1 MMLKPPVTQS
11 WLRILQIIFFT
22 SAILYFGRDLLVPV
36 LYGLFIAIVL
46 YPLCK
51 KLEMHHWPKS
61 LAIAAG
67 MLIVI
72 AGFLLIGYLF
82 IYQLSL
88 LRKDIPAISLKVQPA
103 IAQLQHWAHYN
114 TGLSMK
120 TQEMW
125 WQKIQEN
132 VSGNIGLIA
141 QLTLTTV
148 ANSIVTL
155 FLVPVYAVLFLYERN
170 SFIHFLA
177 RIAGENFKNNLHYIL
192 HEVLHT
198 YSNFIRGM
206 VMVYFI
212 VGCLNT
218 VGLLALGIPHALLF
232 GMLTAIM
239 TIIPYIGIFISALI
253 PITVAWLTKDSIWY
267 PVGVIAV
274 FAIVQYLEAN
284 VIFPRVVGTK
294 LKISTW
300 AMLVGIISGGLLWGV
315 SGMILFI
322 PLLGIF
328 KILLDY
334 IPEWKPAKF
343 LLEREEAV
351 TFQKR

>member
-1 MMLKPPVTQS
+1 MLKPPVTQS

-22 SAILYFGRDLLVPV
+22 AAILYFGRDLLVPV
-36 LYGLFIAIVL
+36 LFGLFIAIVL

-51 KLEMHHWPKS
+51 KLEKHHWPKS

-72 AGFLLIGYLF
+72 AGFLLISYLF

-88 LRKDIPAISLKVQPA
+88 LRKDIPEISLKVQPA

-132 VSGNIGLIA
+132 ISGNIGFIA

-170 SFIHFLA
+170 SFIYFLA

-192 HEVLHT
+192 QEVIHT

-351 TFQKR
+351 TIQKR

>member
-1 MMLKPPVTQS
+1 
-11 WLRILQIIFFT
+11 
-22 SAILYFGRDLLVPV
+22 
-36 LYGLFIAIVL
+36 
-46 YPLCK
+46 
-51 KLEMHHWPKS
+51 
-61 LAIAAG
+61 
-67 MLIVI
+67 
-72 AGFLLIGYLF
+72 
-82 IYQLSL
+82 
-88 LRKDIPAISLKVQPA
+88 
-103 IAQLQHWAHYN
+103 
-114 TGLSMK
+114 MK

-170 SFIHFLA
+170 SFIYFLT
-177 RIAGENFKNNLHYIL
+177 RIASGNFKNNLHHIL
-192 HEVLHT
+192 QEVIHT
-198 YSNFIRGM
+198 YSNFISGM

-218 VGLLALGIPHALLF
+218 AGLLALGIPHALLF

-253 PITVAWLTKDSIWY
+253 PITVAWLIKDSIWY

-315 SGMILFI
+315 FGMILFI
-322 PLLGIF
+322 ICPSFSPSLLF
-328 KILLDY
+328 VLVRY
-334 IPEWKPAKF
+334 
-343 LLEREEAV
+343 
-351 TFQKR
+351 

>member
-1 MMLKPPVTQS
+1 MLKSTLTQS
-11 WLRILQIIFFT
+11 WLRILQTIFFT

-46 YPLCK
+46 YPVCK
-51 KLEMHHWPKS
+51 RLERRRWPKS

-72 AGFLLIGYLF
+72 SGFLVIGYLF
-82 IYQLSL
+82 FYQLSL
-88 LRKDIPAISLKVQPA
+88 LRNDIPAIAQKVKPG
-103 IAQLQHWAHYN
+103 IAQLQQWASDN
-114 TGLSMK
+114 AGLSMK
-120 TQEMW
+120 FQEIW
-125 WQKIQEN
+125 LQKIRESIN
-132 VSGNIGLIA
+132 GNIGHMA
-141 QLTLTTV
+141 QVTLATV
-148 ANSIVTL
+148 ANGIVTL

-170 SFIHFLA
+170 SFIYFLNK
-177 RIAGENFKNNLHYIL
+177 IAGGNFKNNLHN
-192 HEVLHT
+192 VLQDVIHT
-198 YSNFIRGM
+198 YSSFVSGM
-206 VMVYFI
+206 VIVYFI

-232 GMLTAIM
+232 GMLTAVM

-253 PITVAWLTKDSIWY
+253 PITIAWLTKDSIWY
-267 PVGVIAV
+267 PLGVIAV
-274 FAIVQYLEAN
+274 FAFVQYLEAN

-294 LKISTW
+294 LKITTW

-334 IPEWKPAKF
+334 IPEWKPAK
-343 LLEREEAV
+343 LLLQREERV
-351 TFQKR
+351 TIQTH